1 MKNPINILFR
11 GHRDPLVV
19 ALCAFSMLMCAAT
32 NADDTD
38 VWTAAAHPASLA
50 NDAVQIEYDSS
61 WNVTALTATPAN
73 GGTVSISGDAMPL
86 ANGAELRMA
95 AAGKLV
101 LANELTGS
109 GRVVVTNADVA
120 AQIAYDGTLLY
131 TNRWTTMFTGRQLA
145 DYAPVKSIRREGSG
159 VYDQGIYYP
168 YNVRRYEDGGVAY
181 MSIQLMASQP
191 TTTRALLMRLRQ
203 NGDDI
208 EGIVDRACYY
218 TGRFIHGEDVE
229 KVIARHAIS
238 PEDGFVPTYYVH
250 TPEFDH
256 GYGVNHFIMEKTVA
270 SEIVFAGAAATTL
283 SVAVQPGVKA
293 RVASSGLAEA
303 TPFALNG
310 GTTIVNGRGGFDLAS
325 TVSGHGT
332 LALSETETTDD
343 DTCTDSYEGFIKSAI
358 NVSLNRRL
366 ATLTNV
372 TAKLSGS
379 YFSGTRYD
387 AAFYRYPNGNGL
399 SITGELQVASNETT
413 LRFVLLAIEQNTHN
427 IRASVLKA
435 GYLRIQNSGGVN
447 ATTIVGKYSVYD
459 ENVPNRG
466 TAWNPNFDDARTV
479 ATSDTGAHI
488 GACDFRFMY
497 SEPAGEFVNV
507 GGNFHD
513 LLAPAEIVRDV
524 QNAYEDVKLRVA
536 GTSTK
541 RMLARVN
548 SDFAYPTNGVVEIGA
563 YGELRSDKQGHLG
576 ERTISGDTAL
586 IRVLSGGMLRAC
598 ANYTIGSYQHVHLI
612 GGTLVSRD
620 DLSATASDS
629 TCYYNQLSF
638 RDGAMA
644 TGVSMR
650 IGHAGAV
657 SWRMAGTIPSTCE
670 ANILLS
676 SLNNNTY
683 KTADFNVTD
692 VTDDDGIDFHLR
704 GNVDALDNTHSNI
717 VLRKTGGG
725 TLAQY
730 GAFGSRLAAAP
741 VKVEAGTWLMCGTE
755 SANQGYALSG
765 GTLAIAAGTVN
776 TAGRLWVN
784 SSGTL
789 KVADGGSVAFED
801 SSSADWAIPDGAKC
815 QIDADLS
822 KGAVRFGTTGN
833 ALTQQQLARLRHG
846 KVRVKLDANGYLRDN
861 IKGTSLVI
869 R

>member
-1 MKNPINILFR
+1 MNGSKVGVFKGRTALAF
-11 GHRDPLVV
+11 
-19 ALCAFSMLMCAAT
+19 ALCVSVAVTGVAY
-32 NADDTD
+32 ADDTD
-38 VWTAAAHPASLA
+38 VWTASAHPSSLA
-50 NDAVQIEYDSS
+50 NGTVQIEYDSS

-73 GGTVSISGDAMPL
+73 GGTVSLSGDAMPL
-86 ANGAELRMA
+86 ADGAELRMA

-101 LANELTGS
+101 LANELTGN
-109 GRVVVTNADVA
+109 GRVVVTNVVAA
-120 AQIAYDGTLLY
+120 AQIVYDGALLY
-131 TNRWTTMFTGRQLA
+131 TNRWTTMFAGRQLV

-191 TTTRALLMRLRQ
+191 TTTRVLLMRLRQ
-203 NGDDI
+203 NGDNI

-218 TGRFIHGEDVE
+218 TGRFIHGEDIE
-229 KVIARHAIS
+229 KVIARHAIA

-250 TPEFDH
+250 TPDFDH
-256 GYGVNHFIMEKTVA
+256 GYGVNHFSMKKTAVP
-270 SEIVFAGAAATTL
+270 EIVFTGSAASAL
-283 SVAVQPGVKA
+283 SFAVQSGITA
-293 RVASSGLAEA
+293 RMASTGLTAA
-303 TPFALNG
+303 TPFVLNG
-310 GTTIVNGRGGFDLAS
+310 GTTVVNGRGGFDFAS
-325 TVSGHGT
+325 TVSGYGT
-332 LALSETETTDD
+332 LSLAETETADAN
-343 DTCTDSYEGFIKSAI
+343 TCTDSYEGFIKSAV
-358 NVSLNRRL
+358 NVSSNRRL

-427 IRASVLKA
+427 IKASVIKA

-459 ENVPNRG
+459 ANIPNRG

-497 SEPAGEFVNV
+497 SEPAGEFINI

-524 QNAYEDVKLRVA
+524 QNAYEDVKLCVA
-536 GTSTK
+536 GASTK

-563 YGELRSDKQGHLG
+563 YGELRSDKQGSEG
-576 ERTISGDTAL
+576 GRTISYDTAL
-586 IRVLSGGMLRAC
+586 IRVLQGGLLRAC
-598 ANYTIGSYQHVHLI
+598 NTWAIGSYQNIHLV
-612 GGTLVSRD
+612 GGTLMLRD
-620 DLSATASDS
+620 DLATTASDS
-629 TCYYNQLSF
+629 YCYCNLLTF
-638 RDGAMA
+638 RDGALA
-644 TGVSMR
+644 TGAPMR
-650 IGHAGAV
+650 VGFAGTA
-657 SWRMAGTIPSTCE
+657 SWRVAGSASSTCE
-670 ANILLS
+670 ANLLLS

-683 KTADFNVTD
+683 KTAEFNVTD

-704 GNVDALDNTHSNI
+704 GNVDALDNSHSNV

-741 VKVEAGTWLMCGTE
+741 VKIEAGTWLMCGTD
-755 SANQGYALSG
+755 SANQGYVLSG
-765 GTLAIAAGTVN
+765 GTLAIAAGTDN
-776 TAGRLWVN
+776 TVGRLWVN

-789 KVADGGSVAFED
+789 KVAAGGSVAFAD
-801 SSSADWAIPDGAKC
+801 SSAVDWAIPNGKKY

-822 KGAVRFGTTGN
+822 NGAVRFGTTEN
-833 ALTQQQLARLRHG
+833 ALTKQQLARMRHG
-846 KVRVKLDANGYLRDN
+846 SMRVKLDANGYLRDHVMGL
-861 IKGTSLVI
+861 IISI
-869 R
+869 Q

>member
-1 MKNPINILFR
+1 MKSSTAGAFNCCNSLLIAIC
-11 GHRDPLVV
+11 V
-19 ALCAFSMLMCAAT
+19 AVIGIGVTAYSDETA
-32 NADDTD
+32 
-38 VWTAAAHPASLA
+38 VWTAAAHPSSLA
-50 NDAVQIEYDSS
+50 NGIVQIEYDSS

-73 GGTVSISGDAMPL
+73 GETVSLSGDALPL
-86 ANGAELRMA
+86 ANGTELRMA
-95 AAGKLV
+95 AVGKLV
-101 LANELTGS
+101 IANELTGN

-120 AQIAYDGTLLY
+120 TQIIYDGTLLS
-131 TNRWTTMFTGRQLA
+131 TNRWTTMFSGRQLA

-168 YNVRRYEDGGVAY
+168 YNVRRYEEGGVVY

-203 NGDDI
+203 NGDNI

-238 PEDGFVPTYYVH
+238 PEDGFVPNYYVH
-250 TPEFDH
+250 TPDFDH
-256 GYGVNHFIMEKTVA
+256 GYGVNHFIMEKTAA

-283 SVAVQPGVKA
+283 SFAVQPGIRA
-293 RVASSGLAEA
+293 RVAPSGLTEA

-310 GTTIVNGRGGFDLAS
+310 GTTVVNGRGGFDFAS
-325 TVSGHGT
+325 TMSGHGT
-332 LALSETETTDD
+332 LALSETETADA
-343 DTCTDSYEGFIKSAI
+343 DTCTDSYAGFIKSAV
-358 NVSLNRRL
+358 NVSSNRRL

-387 AAFYRYPNGNGL
+387 ARFYRYPNGNGL

-427 IRASVLKA
+427 IRASVIKA

-459 ENVPNRG
+459 ENIPNRG

-488 GACDFRFMY
+488 GACDFCFMY

-524 QNAYEDVKLRVA
+524 QNAYEEVKLCVA

-563 YGELRSDKQGHLG
+563 YGELRSDKQGSEG
-576 ERTISGDTAL
+576 GRTISYDTAL
-586 IRVLSGGMLRAC
+586 IRVLQGGLLRAC
-598 ANYTIGSYQHVHLI
+598 NTWAIGSYQNIHLV
-612 GGTLVSRD
+612 GGTLMLRD
-620 DLSATASDS
+620 DLATAASDS
-629 TCYYNQLSF
+629 YCYCNLLTF
-638 RDGAMA
+638 RDGALA
-644 TGVSMR
+644 TGAPMR
-650 IGHAGAV
+650 VGFAGAA
-657 SWRMAGTIPSTCE
+657 SWRVAGSASSICE
-670 ANILLS
+670 ANLLLS

-683 KTADFNVTD
+683 KTAEFNVTD

-704 GNVDALDNTHSNI
+704 GNVDALDNSHSNV

-741 VKVEAGTWLMCGTE
+741 VRIEAGTWLLCGTE
-755 SANQGYALSG
+755 SANQGYVLSG

-776 TAGRLWVN
+776 SAGRLWVN

-789 KVADGGSVAFED
+789 KVAIDGSVAFED
-801 SSSADWAIPDGAKC
+801 SSAADWAIPDGAKC

-822 KGAVRFGTTGN
+822 NGAVRFGRNAN
-833 ALTQQQLARLRHG
+833 ALTQRQLARLRHG
-846 KVRVKLDANGYLRDN
+846 TARVKLDANGYLRDY
-861 IKGTSLVI
+861 IKGTSLAI

>member
-1 MKNPINILFR
+1 MNGSKVCIFKGRKALPF
-11 GHRDPLVV
+11 
-19 ALCAFSMLMCAAT
+19 ALCAFSMVMCAAMH
-32 NADDTD
+32 ADDMD
-38 VWTAAAHPASLA
+38 VWTAASHPSSLA
-50 NDAVQIEYDSS
+50 NGTVQIEYDSS

-73 GGTVSISGDAMPL
+73 SGTVSLSGDAMPL

-95 AAGKLV
+95 SAGKLV
-101 LANELTGS
+101 LANELTGN
-109 GRVVVTNADVA
+109 GKVVVTNADVA
-120 AQIAYDGTLLY
+120 AQIVYDGTLLY
-131 TNRWTTMFTGRQLA
+131 TNRWTTMFAGRQLA
-145 DYAPVKSIRREGSG
+145 DYAPVKSIRREGAG

-191 TTTRALLMRLRQ
+191 TTTRVLLMRLRQ

-218 TGRFIHGEDVE
+218 TGRFIHGEDIE

-238 PEDGFVPTYYVH
+238 PEDGFVPNYYVH
-250 TPEFDH
+250 TPNFDH
-256 GYGVNHFIMEKTVA
+256 GYGVNHFIMEKTAA

-283 SVAVQPGVKA
+283 SFAVQSGVKV
-293 RVASSGLAEA
+293 RVASSGL
-303 TPFALNG
+303 TDVTSFALNG
-310 GTTIVNGRGGFDLAS
+310 GTTVMNGRGGFDLAS
-325 TVSGHGT
+325 AVSGHGT
-332 LALSETETTDD
+332 LALSETETTDA
-343 DTCTDSYEGFIKSAI
+343 DTSTDTYEGFIKSAV

-366 ATLTNV
+366 VTLTNV

-427 IRASVLKA
+427 IRASVIKA

-459 ENVPNRG
+459 ENIPNRG

-563 YGELRSDKQGHLG
+563 YGELRSDKQGSEG
-576 ERTISGDTAL
+576 GRTISSDTAL
-586 IRVLSGGMLRAC
+586 IRVLQGGLLRAC
-598 ANYTIGSYQHVHLI
+598 NTWAIGSYQNIHLV
-612 GGTLVSRD
+612 GGTLMLRD
-620 DLSATASDS
+620 DLAATASDS
-629 TCYYNQLSF
+629 YCYCNLLTF
-638 RDGAMA
+638 RDGAIA
-644 TGVSMR
+644 TGAPMR
-650 IGHAGAV
+650 VGFAGAA
-657 SWRMAGTIPSTCE
+657 SWRVAGSASSTCA
-670 ANILLS
+670 ANLLLS

-683 KTADFNVTD
+683 KTAEFNVTD
-692 VTDDDGIDFHLR
+692 VTDDDGIDFDLR

-755 SANQGYALSG
+755 SVNQGYALSG

-822 KGAVRFGTTGN
+822 NGAIRFGRNGN
-833 ALTQQQLARLRHG
+833 ALTQRQLARLRHG
-846 KVRVKLDANGYLRDN
+846 IVRVKLDANGYLRDY
-861 IKGTSLVI
+861 IKGTSFAI